1 MSLTALV
8 AGPVMLKLLI
18 CLVAAFLI
26 AGVLL
31 HLRHERME
39 INYRINQSHRRLQ
52 ALQVELWNQQLQM
65 AIATSPAAVE
75 KAVNAHKLNMV
86 AATPIT
92 QADAND

>member
-1 MSLTALV
+1 
-8 AGPVMLKLLI
+8 MLKLLI

-39 INYRINQSHRRLQ
+39 INYRINQAHRRLQ

-65 AIATSPAAVE
+65 AISTSPAAVQ
-75 KAVNAHKLNMV
+75 KAVGEHKLKLVPASPMAKVN
-86 AATPIT
+86 T
-92 QADAND
+92 DE